1 MKFKHLVF
9 AFAFATGSF
18 SMLNNAAYAE
28 EAVASSTSTEDG
40 EDLKMFRFAL
50 RMDRLEF
57 VKSAMQL
64 NEAQEQKF
72 LEQYDRYDIALKA
85 LNDERLAIIEEYAAN
100 FDKITD
106 QEADVLVKRSFD
118 FRKKRTALLEKYYEL
133 VAKATSKVI
142 AARFLQVESVLQG
155 TADVTIGSS
164 IPLMAK

>member
-1 MKFKHLVF
+1 
-9 AFAFATGSF
+9 
-18 SMLNNAAYAE
+18 
-28 EAVASSTSTEDG
+28 
-40 EDLKMFRFAL
+40 
-50 RMDRLEF
+50 LEF